1 MALLTSTS
9 NIGIAIAYQYPAA
22 SPVTDYTVTWDGTQ
36 FALTS
41 WNLPDPLP
49 TSDEIEQWYLSALK
63 QQALAQLKAGFN
75 QTIAQGF
82 QCTINGTTYTFGW
95 QMIDQLHLQEVQY
108 AIDKGI
114 ESFPIEYA
122 DIHGNIVIIPD
133 QATLTALEQKAHSF
147 AWAQVKQFRQLNRQV
162 QSATTPS
169 QVEGITWTPAAY

>member
-9 NIGIAIAYQYPAA
+9 NIGMAIAYQYPTA

-41 WNLPDPLP
+41 WNLPDPQP
-49 TSDEIEQWYLSALK
+49 TVDDINQWYLAALK
-63 QQALAQLKAGFN
+63 KQAFAQLKSGFE

-82 QCTINGTTYTFGW
+82 QCAISGTTYTFGW
-95 QMIDQLHLQEVQY
+95 QLTDQMHLQQVQY
-108 AIDKGI
+108 AIDKGLDT
-114 ESFPIEYA
+114 FPIDYA
-122 DIHGNIVIIPD
+122 DIDGNIVSIPD
-133 QATLTALEQKAHSF
+133 QATLTALEQKANDF
-147 AWAQVKQFRQLNRQV
+147 AWAQVKQLRQLNSQV